1 LFCNTLYRSWLICNF
16 FFKGIF
22 KRNNSRLMD
31 EILKQQQELLGLDC
45 SKYSVEFANHDKTG
59 QVLNCQSTLKVLS
72 PEDGKADIVRAA
84 QNFCQLVAQQQRTHS
99 DLDVNMLDNLLSSTH
114 GFPDPDL
121 VLKFGP
127 VDSTLGF
134 LPWHIRLT
142 EIISLPS
149 HLNISYEEF
158 FSALHHYAACEQRWG
173 K

>member
-1 LFCNTLYRSWLICNF
+1 
-16 FFKGIF
+16 GIF

-45 SKYSVEFANHDKTG
+45 SKYSVEFANQDKAD

-72 PEDGKADIVRAA
+72 PEDGKADIVKAA
-84 QNFCQLVAQQQRTHS
+84 QNFCQLVAQQQRTYT
-99 DLDVNMLDNLLSSTH
+99 DLDVNVLDSLLCSTN

-149 HLNISYEEF
+149 HWNISYEDF